1 MNTFKSYLI
10 QNRKQ
15 LETVRTYTNEA
26 IAFEKWAKAE
36 AILKPEKATYNELLS
51 FVQYCRAK
59 GNSAHTI
66 GMKVA
71 ILKHYFT
78 FHKHPQNP
86 ALELGLRTVQKV
98 TSSCFKQHRIR

>member
-36 AILKPEKATYNELLS
+36 AI
-51 FVQYCRAK
+51 
-59 GNSAHTI
+59 
-66 GMKVA
+66 
-71 ILKHYFT
+71 
-78 FHKHPQNP
+78 
-86 ALELGLRTVQKV
+86 
-98 TSSCFKQHRIR
+98 